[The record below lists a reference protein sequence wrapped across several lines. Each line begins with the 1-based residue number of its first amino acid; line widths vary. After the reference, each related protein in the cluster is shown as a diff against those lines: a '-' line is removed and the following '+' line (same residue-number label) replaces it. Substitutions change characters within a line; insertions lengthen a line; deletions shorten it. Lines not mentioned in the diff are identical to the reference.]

1 MFIKSRPLWAAFL
14 FFRIAFFKKRFYIQ
28 NMFSFL
34 WPIVAVLLPLPLIVR
49 RMLKPAQNQPLINGA
64 IKVPFFNRL
73 EKISEKKGNISKG
86 TFLWPVLAWICF
98 VAAAMRPVWL
108 GTPVPVQN
116 NARNIMLALDVSG
129 SMAEEDFDLKGLP
142 VTRLDMLK
150 ALTKDFIVSRTG
162 DNVGLVI
169 FGSEAYVYAPLS
181 PDIKTLLE
189 LNSEIGIGIA
199 GQQTAI
205 GEALALATQNSASVP
220 AESRIVILMSDGY
233 ANAGSVNV
241 DEGIKLA
248 KNQWVK
254 VYTVGIG
261 SSAKLVQDFFG
272 TVQVNPSLDLDEE
285 TLKRIADETGGQY
298 FRAKTT
304 KDLTQI
310 YDLINELEPIEQ
322 NKHFIQP
329 RKELFYWP
337 LLSGM
342 IFFLIAIRR
351 RL

>member
-1 MFIKSRPLWAAFL
+1 
-14 FFRIAFFKKRFYIQ
+14 
-28 NMFSFL
+28 MFSFL
-34 WPIVAVLLPLPLIVR
+34 WPIVAVLLPLPWIVR
-49 RMLKPAQNQPLINGA
+49 RVLKPTQDQSLASGA
-64 IKVPFFNRL
+64 IRVPFFNRL
-73 EKISEKKGNISKG
+73 EKIPQKKGSISKG
-86 TFLWPVLAWICF
+86 TFLWPVIAWLCF
-98 VAAAMRPVWL
+98 VIAAMRPAWL
-108 GTPVPVQN
+108 GAPVPVQN

-150 ALTKDFIVSRTG
+150 TLTDDFIISRTG

-241 DEGIKLA
+241 DDGIKLA
-248 KNQWVK
+248 KNQGVK

-285 TLKRIADETGGQY
+285 TLKRIANETGGQY

-304 KDLTQI
+304 KDLSQI
-310 YDLINELEPIEQ
+310 YGIINELEPVEQ
-322 NKHFIQP
+322 DKHFIQP

-337 LLSGM
+337 LLAGM
-342 IFFLIAIRR
+342 IFFLITVRR

>member
-1 MFIKSRPLWAAFL
+1 
-14 FFRIAFFKKRFYIQ
+14 
-28 NMFSFL
+28 MFSFL
-34 WPIVAVLLPLPLIVR
+34 WPFVVLLLPLPWLVR
-49 RMLKPAQNQPLINGA
+49 RVLSPVSEDFRQSGA

-73 EKISEKKGNISKG
+73 KKISG
-86 TFLWPVLAWICF
+86 TKAGGTKSSLLWPLLTWGCII
-98 VAAAMRPVWL
+98 VAGMRPVWL
-108 GTPVPVQN
+108 GAPIPVQN

-129 SMAEEDFDLKGLP
+129 SMAEEDFDLKGRP

-150 ALTKDFIVSRTG
+150 ALTDDFVSSRMG

-181 PDIKTLLE
+181 PDIKTLRE

-233 ANAGSVNV
+233 ANAGSVSV
-241 DEGIKLA
+241 DDGLKLA
-248 KNQWVK
+248 QNQGIK

-261 SSAKLVQDFFG
+261 SSAKVVQDFFG
-272 TVQVNPSLDLDEE
+272 MVQVNPSLDLDEE
-285 TLKRIADETGGQY
+285 TLQKIALETGGKY

-304 KDLTQI
+304 KDLAEI
-310 YDLINELEPIEQ
+310 YETINELEPVEQ
-322 NKHFIQP
+322 NEQFISP

-337 LLSGM
+337 LLAGM
-342 IFFLIAIRR
+342 IFFLMAVRR
-351 RL
+351 RV